1 MIKKEKLIKPR
12 GSLNSN
18 MGNIT
23 QKWVKLLIP
32 FASGYRQRFT
42 ETELAKLSNIPQQ
55 SASRYLNS
63 LVAEN
68 LLNYTVQGRNKLFFI
83 DFSKPTAYTIL
94 QTIENHKSLEFQQKV
109 KEASLIINE
118 ILSHSDAIILFGSY
132 STYTFD
138 KKSDIDIV
146 LVGKAEKGSIGAI
159 KKKYSININEHYSS
173 YEEFAKALK
182 AKNALSLEILKSHIL
197 FGNISNI
204 IQMIIEATL

>member
-1 MIKKEKLIKPR
+1 MKKKEKLIKPKEF
-12 GSLNSN
+12 LNSN

-32 FASGYRQRFT
+32 FASGYRQKFT

-83 DFSKPTAYTIL
+83 DFSKPTAYTLL
-94 QTIENHKSLEFQQKV
+94 QTIESYKSLEFQQKV

-118 ILSHSDAIILFGSY
+118 ILIHSDAIILFGSY
-132 STYTFD
+132 SAYAFD
-138 KKSDIDIV
+138 KESDIDIV
-146 LVGKAEKGSIGAI
+146 LVGKAEKGSIKAI
-159 KKKYSININEHYSS
+159 KNKYSINPTQW
-173 YEEFAKALK
+173 K
-182 AKNALSLEILKSHIL
+182 
-197 FGNISNI
+197 
-204 IQMIIEATL
+204 